1 MKTEGCDVM
10 LLQAIYDVHDFF
22 PEHLY
27 ESVCGT
33 IFFRERFFLF
43 VLADTFF
50 FSGYPAIL
58 LLFFVR
64 DDAKA

>member
-10 LLQAIYDVHDFF
+10 LLQAIYDVDDFF

-33 IFFRERFFLF
+33 ILFRDRFFLF

-50 FSGYPAIL
+50 FRLSGDFVMV
-58 LLFFVR
+58 FFVR
-64 DDAKA
+64 DVAKA

>member
-33 IFFRERFFLF
+33 ILFRERFFLF

-50 FSGYPAIL
+50 FQAIRRFCYC
-58 LLFFVR
+58 FFVR